1 MDQKRSLSRRDLL
14 AKSAL
19 GLAAAGLGG
28 CAAADKMGAAQA
40 HDVSKAKTRRKIGP
54 NDTINIGVIGTGGI
68 AVAHRGALKRIA
80 AEDKIKI
87 TAVCD
92 CYETRMQQYAD
103 AVQKEFGNRPETI
116 KDYRALLD
124 RKDVDKV
131 LIATPE
137 HWHGRQTIDACLAG
151 KYIYCEKPMTHHI
164 EEANEV
170 LDVINKT
177 GNIVQIGIQGMS
189 DDSYRAA
196 RDYIKNKGIGQIVH
210 AQTSYVRR
218 YSDDKGNFERTLG
231 LWRTGHKSNEPK
243 PNDLD
248 WNMWLGPAAKVPWD
262 ARKYWDWRNYF
273 DYSGGIATD
282 LFVHRISRMM
292 VALDLMD
299 PVCGVGMG
307 GIFCWPDGRDV
318 PDNFEMILEYPKND
332 LIEKGMTIHVLGT
345 MANHRDIEHCIRGF
359 GATLIFDKNQGFS
372 VWDQNEKGPDWK
384 TNKSKPIYVHKRT
397 GAEDQ
402 SLHHKN
408 HHAAIRANDKKL
420 LNCPPELGW
429 SAVVAVNLANEGYRQ
444 RKCMVWDA
452 KKRQMRA
459 G

>member
-1 MDQKRSLSRRDLL
+1 MDQEHKMSRRSLLQR
-14 AKSAL
+14 SAL
-19 GLAAAGLGG
+19 GLAAAGLTG
-28 CAAADKMGAAQA
+28 CAATGQAGAARQA
-40 HDVSKAKTRRKIGP
+40 HDVSKAKPRRKLGP

-68 AVAHRGALKRIA
+68 ANAHRNALKKIA
-80 AEDKIKI
+80 AEDKLKI

-92 CYETRMQQYAD
+92 CYETRMGQYAD
-103 AVQKEFGNRPETI
+103 AVEKQFGNRPAMI
-116 KDYRALLD
+116 KDYRAMLD

-137 HWHGRQTIDACLAG
+137 HWHAIQTIDACLAG
-151 KYIYCEKPMTHHI
+151 KYIYCEKPLTHHI
-164 EEANEV
+164 PEANDV
-170 LDVINKT
+170 VDVIAKT
-177 GNIVQIGIQGMS
+177 GNIVQVGIQGMS

-196 RDYIKNKGIGQIVH
+196 RAYIEKGGLGQIVH

-218 YSDDKGNFERTLG
+218 YSDKQGNFNNTLG

-243 PNDLD
+243 PKDLD
-248 WNMWLGPAAKVPWD
+248 WNMWLGPAKKLPWD
-262 ARKYWDWRNYF
+262 ARRYWDWRNYF

-282 LFVHRISRMM
+282 LFVHRIARMM
-292 VALDLMD
+292 VALDLAD

-318 PDNFEMILEYPKND
+318 PDNFEMVLEYPKNE
-332 LIEKGMTIHVLGT
+332 LIAKGMTIHVLGT

-359 GATLIFDKNQGFS
+359 EGTLIFEKNKGFR
-372 VWDQNEKGPDWK
+372 VQPQNEKKKDWK
-384 TNKSKPIYVHKRT
+384 KPVHTHKRT

-402 SLHHKN
+402 ALHHKN
-408 HHAAIRANDKKL
+408 HHVAMRANDPKL
-420 LNCPPELGW
+420 LNCPPKLGW
-429 SAVVAVNLANEGYRQ
+429 AAVVAVNLANEGYRQ

-452 KKRQMRA
+452 KKREMRP

>member
-1 MDQKRSLSRRDLL
+1 MKQDGRISRRNLL
-14 AKSAL
+14 KQSAL
-19 GLAAAGLGG
+19 GLAAAGIGG
-28 CAAADKMGAAQA
+28 CAAADKGGARQV
-40 HDVSKAKTRRKIGP
+40 HDVSKAKARRRLGA

-68 AVAHRGALKRIA
+68 ANAHRDALKRIA
-80 AEDKIKI
+80 GEDKIKI

-92 CYETRMQQYAD
+92 CYETRMMQYAE
-103 AVQKEFGNRPETI
+103 AVQKDFGNKPVTV
-116 KDYRALLD
+116 KDYRAMLD
-124 RKDVDKV
+124 RDDVDKV

-137 HWHGRQTIDACLAG
+137 HWHARQTIDACLAG

-164 EEANEV
+164 PEANEV

-189 DDSYRAA
+189 DDTYRAA

-218 YSDDKGNFERTLG
+218 YADDQGNFNSTLG

-248 WNMWLGPAAKVPWD
+248 WNMWLGPAKKVPWD

-273 DYSGGIATD
+273 AYSGGIATD
-282 LFVHRISRMM
+282 LFVHRIARMM

-332 LIEKGMTIHVLGT
+332 LIAKGMTIHVLGT

-359 GATLIFDKNQGFS
+359 EATLIFEKNKGF
-372 VWDQNEKGPDWK
+372 VVMPQNEKKPDWK
-384 TNKSKPIYVHKRT
+384 KPIYEHKRT
-397 GAEDQ
+397 GGEDQ
-402 SLHHKN
+402 ALHHKN
-408 HHAAIRANDKKL
+408 HHAAIRAGNKKL

-429 SAVVAVNLANEGYRQ
+429 AAVVAVNLANEGYRQ
-444 RKCMVWDA
+444 RKCMVWDP
-452 KKRQMRA
+452 KKREMRP

>member
-1 MDQKRSLSRRDLL
+1 M
-14 AKSAL
+14 
-19 GLAAAGLGG
+19 GLAAASLGG
-28 CAAADKMGAAQA
+28 CAAADKAGAAQT
-40 HDVSKAKTRRKIGP
+40 HDVSKAKARRKLGA

-68 AVAHRGALKRIA
+68 ANAHLNALKRIA
-80 AEDKIKI
+80 GEDKIKI

-92 CYETRMQQYAD
+92 CYETRMMQYAEKT
-103 AVQKEFGNRPETI
+103 QKLFGNKPAAM
-116 KDYRALLD
+116 KDYRAMLD
-124 RKDVDKV
+124 RDDVDKV

-137 HWHGRQTIDACLAG
+137 HWHAKQTIDACLAG

-164 EEANEV
+164 PEANEV

-177 GNIVQIGIQGMS
+177 GNIVQVGIQGTS
-189 DDSYRAA
+189 DDTYRSA
-196 RDYIKNKGIGQIVH
+196 RDYIKQGHLGQVVH

-218 YSDDKGNFERTLG
+218 YSDKQGNFNNALG
-231 LWRTGHKSNEPK
+231 LWRSGHKSSEARPK
-243 PNDLD
+243 DLD
-248 WNMWLGPAAKVPWD
+248 WNMWLGPSPKVEWD
-262 ARKYWDWRNYF
+262 ARKYYDWRNYF
-273 DYSGGIATD
+273 AYSGGIATD
-282 LFVHRISRMM
+282 LFVHRIARMM

-318 PDNFEMILEYPKND
+318 PDNFEMVLEYPKND

-359 GATLIFDKNQGFS
+359 GATLIFEKNKGF
-372 VWDQNEKGPDWK
+372 VVLPQNEKKPDWK
-384 TNKSKPIYVHKRT
+384 KPIYHHKRS

-402 SLHHKN
+402 ALHHKN
-408 HHAAIRANDKKL
+408 HHAAMRANDKKL
-420 LNCPPELGW
+420 LNCPAELGW
-429 SAVVAVNLANEGYRQ
+429 SAVVAVNLANEGFRQ

-452 KKRQMRA
+452 KKREMRA